1 MIPSEQEILKAACAA
16 CNHLSLGEFTYQN
29 SVHLYLLVREH
40 GTQLRSFPEEVVKR
54 MSEAAFDVRAAS
66 GKDGIEKR
74 IYESFEASLKLM
86 RGWAGV
92 SDGPYYAARALGK

>member
-1 MIPSEQEILKAACAA
+1 M
-16 CNHLSLGEFTYQN
+16 NHLSLGEFTYQN
-29 SVHLYLLVREH
+29 SVHLDLLVREH
-40 GTQLRSFPEEVVKR
+40 GTQLRSFPDEVVKR

-92 SDGPYYAARALGK
+92 SDGRYYALRALGK